1 MTNAIRIFLAGLF
14 LGTSLGIAIHHLAVS
29 AFADRSQDQTNPPP
43 RIALPYTPT
52 NGLLT
57 SP

>member
-1 MTNAIRIFLAGLF
+1 MTNAPRTFLAGLF
-14 LGTSLGIAIHHLAVS
+14 LGTSLGIAAHHLAVS
-29 AFADRSQDQTNPPP
+29 ALADRSQDQTNPPT
-43 RIALPYTPT
+43 RYALPYTPT